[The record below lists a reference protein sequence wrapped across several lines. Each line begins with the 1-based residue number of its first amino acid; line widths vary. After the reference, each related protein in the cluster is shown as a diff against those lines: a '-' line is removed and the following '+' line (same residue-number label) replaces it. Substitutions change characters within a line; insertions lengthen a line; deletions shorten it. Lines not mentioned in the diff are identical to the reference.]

1 MIYEFKC
8 PECRISLYIT
18 RSIHDEVS
26 APSCPDCKLE
36 GIRVWT
42 APPITF
48 AGSGF
53 YSTDN
58 KK

>member
-8 PECRISLYIT
+8 PECRISLYLE
-18 RSIHDEVS
+18 RSIHDEVG
-26 APSCPDCKLE
+26 APKCPDCKSD
-36 GIRVWT
+36 GIRVWN

-48 AGSGF
+48 KGSGF

-58 KK
+58 

>member
-8 PECRISLYIT
+8 PHCHISLYLE
-18 RSIHDEVS
+18 RSIHDEVG
-26 APSCPDCKLE
+26 APKCPDCKAD
-36 GIRVWT
+36 GIRVWN

-48 AGSGF
+48 KGKGF

-58 KK
+58 